1 MPQNLTDLTLRK
13 LSSNGQDRAEVW
25 DARIP
30 GFGVRVSSAGTKT
43 FILLYRHR
51 GRPRRLSLGRYP
63 VLSLADA
70 RTKASEALLTINQGV
85 DPTLVEHAVD
95 DPTFQFDAVVTSFV
109 SRHCNVRNKASTAKE
124 TERLLNKHF
133 VGAWKKRDVRDIR
146 QSHINEV
153 LDALIA
159 ADKPSEAN
167 HALGVIKTLFRWCV
181 DRDMIA
187 LSPCMKIK
195 KPARHGSRAR
205 VLSEAELKAVWGV
218 LGAEGYPFGT
228 MTKLLILTGQRRGE
242 VTQMRLSQ
250 LDLKA
255 KTWLIP
261 AELSKNGREHLLPLS
276 DHAVSVIETV
286 PKQDNDLL
294 FPARGNGENV
304 VSGFTRAK
312 NRLDKLSGV
321 TDWTLHDLRRT
332 TATFLGKHDTP
343 PHVIERILNHVS
355 GTFAGVAGVY
365 NRYPYLGEMRDAL
378 QAWGAWLDRFGAPT
392 PSLQQH
398 AVQDSD
404 DTRGSD
410 PSEGEQSLN

>member
-1 MPQNLTDLTLRK
+1 MPQNFTDLMLRK
-13 LSSNGQDRAEVW
+13 LTSNGQDRLEIW

-30 GFGVRVSSAGTKT
+30 AFGVRVSSAGTKT
-43 FILLYRHR
+43 FILMYRHR
-51 GRPRRLSLGRYP
+51 GRPRRLTLGRYP

-70 RTKASEALLTINQGV
+70 RTKATEALLTINEGA
-85 DPTLVEHAVD
+85 DPALVEHAVD
-95 DPTFQFDAVVTSFV
+95 DPTYQFDAVATSFV
-109 SRHCNVRNKASTAKE
+109 TRHCNVRNKASTAKE

-133 VGAWKKRDVRDIR
+133 VSAWKKRDVRDIR
-146 QSHINEV
+146 QSHINEI
-153 LDALIA
+153 LDALVA
-159 ADKPSEAN
+159 GDKPSEAN

-187 LSPCMKIK
+187 VSPCMKVK
-195 KPARHGSRAR
+195 KPAKHGSRAR

-218 LGAEGYPFGT
+218 LELEGYPFGT

-242 VTQMRLSQ
+242 VTQMRWSQ

-276 DHAVSVIETV
+276 DHVMAVIKSI

-294 FPARGNGENV
+294 FPARGNDDNV

-321 TDWTLHDLRRT
+321 TGWTLHDLRRT
-332 TATFLGKHDTP
+332 TATFLGKLDTP
-343 PHVIERILNHVS
+343 PHVIERVLNHVS
-355 GTFAGVAGVY
+355 GSFAGVAGVY
-365 NRYPYLGEMRDAL
+365 NRHPYLDEMQHAL
-378 QAWGAWLDRFGAPT
+378 QAWGSHVSRLSTAA
-392 PSLQQH
+392 
-398 AVQDSD
+398 
-404 DTRGSD
+404 
-410 PSEGEQSLN
+410 SEADAA